1 MSRSSKP
8 RIAVFAVV
16 AMTSAHMCVHAAAPE
31 QVADQQRRAVVKS
44 GLDFRI
50 VANERDDQEAIKAAL
65 KYFADAGS
73 DPARKAH
80 LEERRKHGEPP
91 PAPMPAEGR
100 PFPTPLGQFTYSW
113 ARLSPDIVSQWER
126 TERDESKG
134 TSLATRVEAA
144 RRRGD
149 AVVIPPGV
157 LVYGRERAGKEAPE
171 YFLLLRDPEK
181 GKAIRGE
188 HLERATAASDHRG
201 HWEIS
206 VRLTEEGGRLL
217 KELTFKNQPAEV
229 DVVRSRQLALVVNGE
244 VMATPAIRS
253 AIAHRDAMISGN
265 FSKADAEAIV
275 ALLRG
280 GLAKP

>member
-1 MSRSSKP
+1 MSTSSKP
-8 RIAVFAVV
+8 RIVSAVV
-16 AMTSAHMCVHAAAPE
+16 ALTATHLCVHAAAPE
-31 QVADQQRRAVVKS
+31 HVADQQPKTVVKS
-44 GLDFRI
+44 GLDFCI

-65 KYFADAGS
+65 KYFAHAGR

-80 LEERRKHGEPP
+80 LEERRKQGEPP
-91 PAPMPAEGR
+91 PAPKPAEGTT
-100 PFPTPLGQFTYSW
+100 FPTPLGRFTYSW

-134 TSLATRVEAA
+134 TGLATRVEAA
-144 RRRGD
+144 RRRGE

-157 LVYGRERAGKEAPE
+157 LVYGGERAGKEAPEE

-217 KELTFKNQPAEV
+217 KELTFKNQPPKGGFV
-229 DVVRSRQLALVVNGE
+229 GSRQLAVVVNGE

-253 AIAHRDAMISGN
+253 AIADRDAMISGN

-275 ALLRG
+275 AILRG
-280 GLAKP
+280 GHR